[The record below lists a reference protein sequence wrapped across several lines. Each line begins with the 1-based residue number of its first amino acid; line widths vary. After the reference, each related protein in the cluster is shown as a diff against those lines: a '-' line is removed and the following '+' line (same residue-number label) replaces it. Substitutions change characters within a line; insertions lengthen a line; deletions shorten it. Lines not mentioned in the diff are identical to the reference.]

1 MRLPLLPVPAGRV
14 ALTLRSVPAAG
25 CVLLAA
31 LIGGANAAS
40 NPRPAPAGAPPGA
53 PGEYT
58 RFTPGELQRGFMAVA
73 FGSTMHIGRPVGIH
87 RHESGARVYI
97 ASTSRT
103 DRRREYREALE
114 RNFAT
119 VPHLAVTVVD
129 REQDATIVVH
139 LLDEAKFARV
149 LADVVGGEI
158 ASRFIRRHDPQCV
171 TRTRSFEDGT
181 IDRADAFIIADQ
193 DDETFLDCAFHET
206 LHAFGLGSHDDTN
219 PWTTLNQERSVGY
232 LSVYDRAMLTLL
244 YDPRLKPAMSRPE
257 VRAILPGV
265 IRDLC
270 ARGRQARSNQARSNQ
285 AGPDQVESDQVG
297 LDCIA
302 P

>member
-1 MRLPLLPVPAGRV
+1 V
-14 ALTLRSVPAAG
+14 ALTLRKTLTG
-25 CVLLAA
+25 CALLAA

-73 FGSTMHIGRPVGIH
+73 FGSTYHIGRPIGIH
-87 RHESGARVYI
+87 RHEEGARVYI
-97 ASTSRT
+97 TSTSRR
-103 DRRREYREALE
+103 DRRQEYREVLE
-114 RNFAT
+114 RNFTT
-119 VPHLAVTVVD
+119 VPHLALSVVD
-129 REQDATIVVH
+129 REEDANIVVY
-139 LLDEAKFARV
+139 LLDEAKFERV

-158 ASRFIRRHDPQCV
+158 ARRFIRRADPQCV

-181 IDRADAFIIADQ
+181 MGRADVFIIADQ
-193 DDETFLDCAFHET
+193 GDEIFLDCAFHET

-219 PWTTLNQERSVGY
+219 PWTTLNQERTVGY
-232 LSVYDRAMLTLL
+232 LSVYDRALLTLL
-244 YDPRLKPAMSRPE
+244 YDPRLKPGMSRPE

-270 ARGRQARSNQARSNQ
+270 ARGRQTGSDQTGSDQAGSDQ
-285 AGPDQVESDQVG
+285 VGPDQVG
-297 LDCIA
+297 FDCVA